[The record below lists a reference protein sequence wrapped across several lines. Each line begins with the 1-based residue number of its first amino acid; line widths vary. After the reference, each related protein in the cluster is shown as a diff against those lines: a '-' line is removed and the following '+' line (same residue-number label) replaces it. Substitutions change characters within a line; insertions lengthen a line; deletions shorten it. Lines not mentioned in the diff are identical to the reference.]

1 MSDADLAGFDCST
14 FSHGG
19 KTRPVFSAGDGP
31 GVIVIHEIPGITPE
45 VARFARWVVDAGFHV
60 VMPSLFGEP
69 GKPKSTGYILGSFA
83 RACISREFRCLAANR
98 ASPVT
103 DWLRALCRDLHADQ
117 GGPGVGAIGMCLTGN
132 FALSL
137 MMEPAMMA
145 PVLAQP
151 SLPLPLG
158 SARKKALHLSPEQ
171 LSTAKSRDIPILGM
185 RFDTDP
191 ACPPARFERLRAE
204 FGARFEAIEIPAR
217 FAATSMRHSVLTN
230 DLVDE
235 AGHPTI
241 AARDRVLSF
250 LAERLKP
257 SD

>member
-1 MSDADLAGFDCST
+1 
-14 FSHGG
+14 
-19 KTRPVFSAGDGP
+19 
-31 GVIVIHEIPGITPE
+31 
-45 VARFARWVVDAGFHV
+45 
-60 VMPSLFGEP
+60 
-69 GKPKSTGYILGSFA
+69 
-83 RACISREFRCLAANR
+83 
-98 ASPVT
+98 
-103 DWLRALCRDLHADQ
+103 
-117 GGPGVGAIGMCLTGN
+117 
-132 FALSL
+132 
-137 MMEPAMMA
+137 MMA

-191 ACPPARFERLRAE
+191 ACPPARFDRLRTE

>member
-1 MSDADLAGFDCST
+1 MLAGFERST
-14 FSHGG
+14 FSHEG
-19 KTRPVFSAGDGP
+19 KARTVFSAGEGP

-45 VARFARWVVDAGFHV
+45 VVRFERWVVDAGFRV
-60 VMPSLFGEP
+60 ALPSLFDVP

-83 RACISREFRCLAANR
+83 RACIIREFRCLAANR
-98 ASPVT
+98 TSPVT
-103 DWLRALCRDLHADQ
+103 DWLRALCRDVHAAQ
-117 GGPGVGAIGMCLTGN
+117 GGPGVGAVGMCLTGN

-158 SARKKALHLSPEQ
+158 RARKKALHLSTEQ
-171 LSTAKSRDIPILGM
+171 LASAKARDVPILGM

-191 ACPPARFERLRAE
+191 ACPPARFDRLRAE
-204 FGARFEAIEIPAR
+204 FGTRSEAIEIPAHH
-217 FAATSMRHSVLTN
+217 AATSTRQSVLTN

-235 AGHPTI
+235 AGHATI

-250 LAERLKP
+250 LTDRLRP